1 MSASLVDASLF
12 AERRSAEERW
22 CARVRAAKFRL
33 DLAVAQATHAC
44 QGDDSAAVE
53 MLRVM
58 ERDAR
63 EQYVRELQTFSDIVV
78 RGKLPD

>member
-1 MSASLVDASLF
+1 MSVTLGDLSLF
-12 AERRSAEERW
+12 AAQRAVEEQWR
-22 CARVRAAKFRL
+22 ARVRAAKFRF
-33 DLAVAQATHAC
+33 DLAAAQATQTCHGA
-44 QGDDSAAVE
+44 DSDAAE

-63 EQYVRELQTFSDIVV
+63 ELYLRELQTFSDIVV